1 MISKYKREFAETL
14 IGHIL
19 DRRASCEL
27 QGRVRNTTI
36 RIEYTVYTYNIGA
49 AYLVVTFN
57 NRDEGTTR
65 RFSYQTSEP
74 KYTIVKYI
82 CNHVKKPTLEQA
94 IARYDGLIFNQ

>member
-1 MISKYKREFAETL
+1 MISKYKRELAETL
-14 IGHIL
+14 IGHVL
-19 DRRASCEL
+19 DRRTGCVLE
-27 QGRVRNTTI
+27 GRVPNTTI
-36 RIEYTVYTYNIGA
+36 QIEYTVYTYDIGA

-57 NRDEGTTR
+57 NRDEGTSR
-65 RFSYQTSEP
+65 RFSYRTSEP